1 MLRGLPI
8 VLVALLS
15 PESAR
20 AQAPSQTPSVAEA
33 LFEDAQRLLEAG
45 NVHEACAKFAE
56 SQRDDPGLGTLLR
69 LALCH
74 EREGKTATAWAE
86 FEEAQAQ
93 AHRRREFD
101 REALAHTHA
110 SALVQSVDRIVLGMA
125 EPPADLT
132 IAVDGTAL
140 GAGTLGTPLP
150 LDPGRHVIEASAP
163 GKQSRAVTVS
173 LGASGNTERIDIPN
187 LEDIRVAPLASEP
200 RASTGVPRRSIGY
213 VVGAAGIV
221 ILGVA
226 AVFDVMALSKDSQSN
241 NREQEHTAAD
251 ADSIWRDA
259 QHDQTVAQIALGV
272 GVAALGSGVILAF
285 WPPASRAAPRTATQS
300 RAQMAMQAVTVTA
313 ALGPASG
320 SLVFRARW

>member
-1 MLRGLPI
+1 MLRSLAV

-56 SQRDDPGLGTLLR
+56 SQRDDPGLGTLLH

-86 FEEAQAQ
+86 FEDAQAQ

-110 SALVQSVDRIVLGMA
+110 AALAQSVDRIVLGMA
-125 EPPADLT
+125 APPTDLT
-132 IAVDGTAL
+132 IAVDGTDL

-173 LGASGNTERIDIPN
+173 LGASGNTERIDLPD
-187 LEDIRVAPLASEP
+187 LEDIRAAPSASEP
-200 RASTGVPRRSIGY
+200 RASAGVPRQSIGY
-213 VVGAAGIV
+213 VVGAAGIA

-226 AVFDVMALSKDSQSN
+226 AYFDAMALSKDNQSKAAAAMKEETTYKSLY
-241 NREQEHTAAD
+241 RE
-251 ADSIWRDA
+251 A
-259 QHDQTVAQIALGV
+259 QFDQTVAQIALGV

-285 WPPASRAAPRTATQS
+285 WPPASRTAPRTATQS
-300 RAQMAMQAVTVTA
+300 PAQMAMQAVTVTA

-320 SLVFRARW
+320 SLVFRAPW